1 MTNIHIVTDSSARFP
16 DSQIIEQYPITI
28 LPNQL
33 EINGVRY
40 REDLDLSAEEALQ
53 LIAESG
59 EVPRLIAPTAEMYGE
74 LYANLIQSHD
84 AIVSIHTSREL
95 AQNWT
100 NARSAAQQMSGSREI
115 AVIDSRTICAG
126 LGMLIKVAAKII
138 QEVDDIDQ
146 IVKQIRGAIDR
157 TYTTYYVD
165 SPAFLRE
172 NGVMSQSHGILGEM
186 LGIKPFLSIEEG
198 ALKITEKV
206 RTRAQAVERLVEFLV
221 EFTDVEDAVI
231 LQSQMGITEQTRAL
245 QDRLA
250 LEFPEQTFP
259 YTVYSPSLAAW
270 IGADA
275 TGVVILESE
284 LDYWDYELQE
294 N

>member
-1 MTNIHIVTDSSARFP
+1 MANIHIVTDSSARFS
-16 DSQIIEQYPITI
+16 DSQLLEQHPITV
-28 LPNQL
+28 LPNEL

-40 REDLDLSAEEALQ
+40 REGIDLSAEDALQ
-53 LIAESG
+53 LIQKSG
-59 EVPRLIAPTAEMYGE
+59 MVPRVIPPTVDMYGE
-74 LYANLIQSHD
+74 LYAALIQSHD
-84 AIVSIHTSREL
+84 AIVSIHTSRDL
-95 AQNWT
+95 AQNWK
-100 NARSAAQQMSGSREI
+100 NARHAAQQMSGSREI

-126 LGMLIKVAAKII
+126 LGMLVKSATKII
-138 QEVDDIDQ
+138 QKTSDIDQ

-165 SPAFLRE
+165 SPAFLRH
-172 NGVMSQSHGILGEM
+172 NKVMTASHGVLGEM

-206 RTRAQAVERLVEFLV
+206 RNRTQAVERLVEFLV
-221 EFTDVEDAVI
+221 EFTDVEDAMI
-231 LQSQMGITEQTRAL
+231 LQSQMGITEQTRIL

-250 LEFPEQTFP
+250 LEFPDQTFP

-270 IGADA
+270 IGTDA

-284 LDYWDYELQE
+284 LDYMDYGL
-294 N
+294 